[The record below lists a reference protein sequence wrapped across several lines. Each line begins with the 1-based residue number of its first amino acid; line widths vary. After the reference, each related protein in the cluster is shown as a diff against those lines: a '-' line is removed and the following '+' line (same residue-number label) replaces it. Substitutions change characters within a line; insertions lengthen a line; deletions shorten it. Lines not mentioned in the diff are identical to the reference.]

1 LLVPEKRQQGSL
13 TTIAPE
19 AQLSVHTPLV
29 YWLLSSPKVVR
40 MKPSL
45 TTPSSAAVKSPSSE
59 SRRSFS
65 CFLSLLIVFLGM
77 SLLLGSADARNMF
90 SPSATR
96 QRSEE
101 EGNSLGCSSSPSLRI
116 LKYLDRICDDCYMLY
131 RDSDVYQLCRSDCFS
146 SRFFLGCMDVMMVS
160 KSTRTKAA
168 KFVSLINNYAST

>member
-1 LLVPEKRQQGSL
+1 
-13 TTIAPE
+13 
-19 AQLSVHTPLV
+19 
-29 YWLLSSPKVVR
+29 
-40 MKPSL
+40 MKPSQIRGG
-45 TTPSSAAVKSPSSE
+45 ACSE
-59 SRRSFS
+59 SRQN
-65 CFLSLLIVFLGM
+65 FLRFIIVFLGI
-77 SLLLGSADARNMF
+77 SLSLGFADARNMF
-90 SPSATR
+90 SPSASR
-96 QRSEE
+96 QKASNILWEMRSEE